1 MKTVLI
7 TGISKGIGKALAQ
20 KYLTEGYSV
29 FGTSKKG
36 EVDFSNDN
44 LKVFK
49 LDLSISQS
57 IKDCVAEIANLGVKI
72 DILHNNAGIMVDG
85 ESTEVVID
93 NLRKTLD
100 VNLIG
105 TIDLTEQ
112 IIPLMSED
120 GHIVNTSSAAG
131 SLRDMQKRQ
140 NEEYLK
146 EEAREGVSR
155 SAINPDYYPSYKI
168 SKASLNMY
176 TLILSARLQHEG
188 RAIKVSSVHPGWV
201 KTDMGGEEA
210 PVTPEEAAKNIF
222 ETATNKD
229 IETGQFWFNGER
241 FEW

>member
-20 KYLTEGYSV
+20 KYLKEGFNV
-29 FGTSKKG
+29 LGTSKNG

-44 LKVFK
+44 LKVFR
-49 LDLSISQS
+49 LDLSIPQS
-57 IKDCVAEIANLGVKI
+57 IKDCVAEIAKLGIKI
-72 DILHNNAGIMVDG
+72 DILHNNAGIMVDDDG
-85 ESTEVVID
+85 TEMVID
-93 NLRKTLD
+93 YLRKTLS

-112 IIPLMSED
+112 IILLMSED

-131 SLRDMQKRQ
+131 SLGDMQKRQ
-140 NEEYLK
+140 DPEYLK

-168 SKASLNMY
+168 SKAALNMY

-188 RAIKVSSVHPGWV
+188 KAIKVSSVHPGWV

-210 PVTPEEAAKNIF
+210 PVTPEEAARHIF

-229 IETGQFWFNGER
+229 IETGQFWFNGEK
-241 FEW
+241 FPW